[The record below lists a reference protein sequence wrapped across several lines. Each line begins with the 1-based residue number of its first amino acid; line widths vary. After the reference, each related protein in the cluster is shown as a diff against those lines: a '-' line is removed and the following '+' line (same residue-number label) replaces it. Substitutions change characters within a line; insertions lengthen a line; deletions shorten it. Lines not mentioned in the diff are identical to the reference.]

1 MRLRALAKRLHELEA
16 GVSASSGCRGCQDSC
31 PRADS
36 CPVWC
41 FRALLTRLEAERRV
55 GRPLIQAREA
65 LNELVRGDLP
75 GVSA

>member
-16 GVSASSGCRGCQDSC
+16 GVTASAGCRGCQDSC

-41 FRALLTRLEAERRV
+41 FRSLLETLENERRL
-55 GRPLIQAREA
+55 GRLLPQIQDA
-65 LNELVRGDLP
+65 LTVLSEEKP
-75 GVSA
+75 